1 MHTSPPLAP
10 PVPLEWTAR
19 ATHPRTG
26 LGLPTG
32 PPAHRPT
39 GPPAHRAMERWRK
52 VDINALVIEPTQMS
66 IMLTVCGDSRFG
78 KCDESTETSLAGLGS
93 TYALDM

>member
-1 MHTSPPLAP
+1 
-10 PVPLEWTAR
+10 
-19 ATHPRTG
+19 
-26 LGLPTG
+26 
-32 PPAHRPT
+32 
-39 GPPAHRAMERWRK
+39 MERWRK